1 MLLGLAAGAAYAV
14 LRRGIGELL
23 LQSGTPGTE
32 LAGDAAAEHR
42 ERARAIIAA
51 AKNLGTLGPGW
62 NRGAH
67 ERHVRAKLPRFH
79 ACLAGIRSALR
90 CEQRALRY
98 V

>member
-14 LRRGIGELL
+14 LRRGIGTYVAELSELL

-67 ERHVRAKLPRFH
+67 ERHVRALPR
-79 ACLAGIRSALR
+79 IRR
-90 CEQRALRY
+90 
-98 V
+98 